1 MKHSLS
7 KVVLPITLSALLL
20 VGCQSGSATA
30 SSSASFQTAAEATP
44 VPSSPAS
51 SVSDSGDSP
60 TTSAASSTPA
70 EDLSKEESAASN
82 RNWTQQAQTLT
93 TQIVES
99 SLQSFD
105 ESAGIASL
113 NDEEI
118 FYFIST
124 MKQYYTVPS
133 FPYGDKIVIT
143 EPTSSDPNLVAHVS
157 EKDAKTIASQ
167 LFGRE
172 NWSYD
177 APDCYDSTLA
187 EYHFNLEAG
196 AHYSPYSCQN
206 IKSEISDNT
215 VIVSFRLTAS
225 LRFVGETGTQTDDF
239 GNYQAIYRVV
249 SDDKGPF
256 LRLESILPA

>member
-1 MKHSLS
+1 MNLS

-20 VGCQSGSATA
+20 VGCQSGSATV

-44 VPSSPAS
+44 VPSSPPS
-51 SVSDSGDSP
+51 SVSDSDGSP
-60 TTSAASSTPA
+60 ATSAAPE
-70 EDLSKEESAASN
+70 EDLSKEESSAGDK
-82 RNWTQQAQTLT
+82 NWPQQAQTLT

-99 SLQSFD
+99 CLQAFD
-105 ESAGIASL
+105 ESAGITSL

-143 EPTSSDPNLVAHVS
+143 EPTSSNPNLVAHVS
-157 EKDAKTIASQ
+157 DKNAKTIASQ
-167 LFGRE
+167 LFGVE

-206 IKSEISDNT
+206 IKSEIFDNT

-225 LRFVGETGTQTDDF
+225 LRFVGETGTQTDEF

-249 SDDKGPF
+249 SDDKGSF

>member
-1 MKHSLS
+1 MNLS

-20 VGCQSGSATA
+20 VGCQSSSATV

-51 SVSDSGDSP
+51 SVSDSGSSP
-60 TTSAASSTPA
+60 VTSAAPE
-70 EDLSKEESAASN
+70 EDLSKEESSAGDK
-82 RNWTQQAQTLT
+82 NWPQQAQTLT

-99 SLQSFD
+99 SLQAFD
-105 ESAGIASL
+105 ESAGITSL

-124 MKQYYTVPS
+124 MKQYYTDPS

-157 EKDAKTIASQ
+157 DKNAKTIASQ

-249 SDDKGPF
+249 SDDKGSF

>member
-1 MKHSLS
+1 MNLS

-20 VGCQSGSATA
+20 VGCQSVSATV

-44 VPSSPAS
+44 VPSSPPS
-51 SVSDSGDSP
+51 SVSDSDGSP
-60 TTSAASSTPA
+60 ATSAASE
-70 EDLSKEESAASN
+70 EDLSKEESAAGDK
-82 RNWTQQAQTLT
+82 NWPQQAQTLT

-99 SLQSFD
+99 CLQAFD
-105 ESAGIASL
+105 ESAGITSL

-143 EPTSSDPNLVAHVS
+143 EPTSSNPNLVAHVS

-206 IKSEISDNT
+206 IKSEIFDNT

-225 LRFVGETGTQTDDF
+225 LRFVGETGTQTDEF

-249 SDDKGPF
+249 SDDKGSF

>member
-1 MKHSLS
+1 MNLS

-20 VGCQSGSATA
+20 VGCQSGSATV

-44 VPSSPAS
+44 VPSSPPS
-51 SVSDSGDSP
+51 SVSDSDGSP
-60 TTSAASSTPA
+60 ATSAAPE
-70 EDLSKEESAASN
+70 EDLSKEESSAGDK
-82 RNWTQQAQTLT
+82 NWPQQAQTLT

-99 SLQSFD
+99 CLQAFD
-105 ESAGIASL
+105 ESAGITSL

-143 EPTSSDPNLVAHVS
+143 EPTSSNPNLVAHVS
-157 EKDAKTIASQ
+157 DKNAKTIASQ
-167 LFGRE
+167 LFGVE

-177 APDCYDSTLA
+177 APDCYDNTLA

-206 IKSEISDNT
+206 IKSEIFDNT

-225 LRFVGETGTQTDDF
+225 LRFVGETGTQTDEF

-249 SDDKGPF
+249 SDDKGSF

>member
-1 MKHSLS
+1 MNLS
-7 KVVLPITLSALLL
+7 KVILPITLSALLL
-20 VGCQSGSATA
+20 VGCQSGSATV
-30 SSSASFQTAAEATP
+30 SSSASFQTAAETTP
-44 VPSSPAS
+44 VPS
-51 SVSDSGDSP
+51 VSDSDGSP
-60 TTSAASSTPA
+60 ATSAAPE

-99 SLQSFD
+99 SLQAFD
-105 ESAGIASL
+105 ESAGITSL

-225 LRFVGETGTQTDDF
+225 LRFVGETGTQTDEF
-239 GNYQAIYRVV
+239 GNYQASYHVV
-249 SDDKGPF
+249 SDDKGSF

>member
-1 MKHSLS
+1 MNLS

-20 VGCQSGSATA
+20 VGCQSGSATV

-51 SVSDSGDSP
+51 SVSDSGSSP
-60 TTSAASSTPA
+60 VTSAAPE
-70 EDLSKEESAASN
+70 EDLSKEESSAGDK
-82 RNWTQQAQTLT
+82 NWPQQAQTLT

-99 SLQSFD
+99 SLQAFD
-105 ESAGIASL
+105 ESAGITSL

-124 MKQYYTVPS
+124 MKQYYTDPS

-157 EKDAKTIASQ
+157 DKNAKTIASQ

-249 SDDKGPF
+249 SDDKGSF

>member
-1 MKHSLS
+1 MNLS

-20 VGCQSGSATA
+20 VGCQSGSATV

-44 VPSSPAS
+44 VPSSPPS
-51 SVSDSGDSP
+51 SVSDSDGSP
-60 TTSAASSTPA
+60 ATSAAPE
-70 EDLSKEESAASN
+70 EDLSKEESSAGN
-82 RNWTQQAQTLT
+82 KNWSQQAQTLT

-99 SLQSFD
+99 CLQAFD
-105 ESAGIASL
+105 ESAGITSL

-143 EPTSSDPNLVAHVS
+143 EPTASNPNLVAHVS
-157 EKDAKTIASQ
+157 DKNAKTIASQ

-196 AHYSPYSCQN
+196 THYSPYSCQN

-225 LRFVGETGTQTDDF
+225 LRFVGETGTQTDEF

-249 SDDKGPF
+249 SDDKGSF

>member
-1 MKHSLS
+1 MNLS

-20 VGCQSGSATA
+20 VGCQSGSATV

-44 VPSSPAS
+44 VPSSPPS
-51 SVSDSGDSP
+51 SVSDSDGFP
-60 TTSAASSTPA
+60 ATSAAPE
-70 EDLSKEESAASN
+70 EDLSKEESSAGDK
-82 RNWTQQAQTLT
+82 NWPQQAQTLT

-99 SLQSFD
+99 CLQAFD
-105 ESAGIASL
+105 ESAGITSL

-157 EKDAKTIASQ
+157 DKNAKTIASQ
-167 LFGRE
+167 LFGVE

-177 APDCYDSTLA
+177 AADCYDSTLA

-225 LRFVGETGTQTDDF
+225 LRFVGETGTQTDEF
-239 GNYQAIYRVV
+239 GGYQAIYRVV
-249 SDDKGPF
+249 SDDKGSF

>member
-1 MKHSLS
+1 MNLS

-20 VGCQSGSATA
+20 VGCQSGSATV

-44 VPSSPAS
+44 VPSFSPS
-51 SVSDSGDSP
+51 SVSDSDGSP
-60 TTSAASSTPA
+60 ATSAAPE
-70 EDLSKEESAASN
+70 EDLSKEESSAGDK
-82 RNWTQQAQTLT
+82 NWPQQAQTLT

-99 SLQSFD
+99 CLQAFD
-105 ESAGIASL
+105 ESAGITSL

-143 EPTSSDPNLVAHVS
+143 EPTSSNPNLVAHVS
-157 EKDAKTIASQ
+157 DINAKTIASQ

-177 APDCYDSTLA
+177 AADCYDSTLA

-206 IKSEISDNT
+206 IKSEIFDNT

-225 LRFVGETGTQTDDF
+225 LRFVGETGTQPDEF

-249 SDDKGPF
+249 SDDKGSF

>member
-1 MKHSLS
+1 MNLS

-20 VGCQSGSATA
+20 VGCQSGSATV

-44 VPSSPAS
+44 VPSSPPS
-51 SVSDSGDSP
+51 SVSDSGGSQ
-60 TTSAASSTPA
+60 TTSAVSSAPKDNLS
-70 EDLSKEESAASN
+70 EDESSSADN
-82 RNWTQQAQTLT
+82 ENWTQQAQTFT

-99 SLQSFD
+99 SLQAFD
-105 ESAGIASL
+105 ESAGITSL

-177 APDCYDSTLA
+177 APDCYDRTLA

-225 LRFVGETGTQTDDF
+225 LRFVGETETQTDEF

-249 SDDKGPF
+249 SDDKGSF